1 MTSSRNNSDGFTP
14 VGDILRDTLAQWNQ
28 GAGQPITQVW
38 NLWDT
43 TVGEAIAAN
52 AQPFRLKNRI
62 LIVHVTASTWTQQLQ
77 YLKAEIIAGLN
88 RAAGTTLV
96 TDIKFKI
103 GQLEP

>member
-1 MTSSRNNSDGFTP
+1 MTSRKNDTNEFTP
-14 VGDILRDTLAQWNQ
+14 VGDILKDTLAQWSQ

-38 NLWDT
+38 RLWDA

-52 AQPFRLKNRI
+52 AQPYRLKNRI
-62 LIVHVTASTWTQQLQ
+62 LIVHVTASAWTQQLQ

-88 RAAGTTLV
+88 RAAGKTLV